1 MDEVEQVAKM
11 HTTRVGVLGGGQ
23 LGQMLALAAQ
33 RLGVPVT
40 ILDPAGMDSPAGRV
54 SGRAVC
60 GSFTD
65 PAKIAELAAL
75 VDVITVEIEHVDAE
89 ALARVGA
96 SCDVKIHP
104 SPATIALI
112 QDKLLQKQH
121 LLKAA
126 AARQESIPMGDF
138 CETADV
144 EAVLSA
150 GERWGYPLMLKARKG
165 AYDGRG
171 NAVVASA
178 SDASSAFSSLSAG
191 GVVQLYAERWCPFSK
206 ELAVMV
212 VRDVHG
218 RTAAYPT
225 VETVQRDSMCHTV
238 VAPANVSAAMRAEAM
253 RVASA
258 AIATMEG
265 AGIFGVELFAMPDGA
280 VLLNE
285 IAPRPHNSGH
295 YTMDACHVSQFENH
309 LRAVVQLPLGSCE
322 MKVGA
327 AAMLNV
333 IGAADGTIEATLQP
347 IARAIRLREAS
358 VHWYGKSP
366 PKPKRK
372 MGHINVTGSDG
383 KRVAQLLEALEGSSD
398 PAARSP
404 IVGVIMGSDSDLPTM
419 RAAAEV
425 LTEFDVPFELTIVS
439 AHRTPQRLYEY
450 AASAEDRGIRTIIA
464 GAGGAAH
471 LPGMVAAITP
481 LPVIGV
487 PVKTSTL
494 SGNDSLLSIVQMPRG
509 VPVATVA
516 IGNAANA
523 GLLAVRMLGMADV
536 QLRQKMQ
543 DFMRRQET
551 EVLQKATKLEQGGW
565 ESYQS

>member
-1 MDEVEQVAKM
+1 MTPPQARISAM
-11 HTTRVGVLGGGQ
+11 HSARVGVLGGGQ
-23 LGQMLALAAQ
+23 LGQMMALAAH
-33 RLGVPVT
+33 RIGVPLTV
-40 ILDPAGMDSPAGRV
+40 LDPAGIESPAGRV
-54 SGRAVC
+54 SGRAIS

-65 PAKIAELAAL
+65 PVKIAELAAQ
-75 VDVITVEIEHVDAE
+75 VDVITVEIEHVDAT
-89 ALARVGA
+89 ALAQVAESTG
-96 SCDVKIHP
+96 VQIHP
-104 SPATIALI
+104 APATISLI

-121 LLKAA
+121 LQKDSA
-126 AARQESIPMGDF
+126 SIPLGEF
-138 CETADV
+138 CEIPDAQAILNV
-144 EAVLSA
+144 AA
-150 GERWGYPLMLKARKG
+150 HWGYPLMLKARKG

-171 NAVVASA
+171 NAVVGSA
-178 SDASSAFSSLSAG
+178 AEAASAFSELSRDG
-191 GVVQLYAERWCPFSK
+191 LVQLYAERWCPFEK

-212 VRDVHG
+212 VREADGSTV
-218 RTAAYPT
+218 AYPT

-238 VAPANVSAAMRAEAM
+238 LAPANVSAATLDEAM

-258 AIATMEG
+258 AIATMQG
-265 AGIFGVELFAMPDGA
+265 AGIFGVELFAMPDGS

-295 YTMDACHVSQFENH
+295 YTMDACYTSQFENH
-309 LRAVVQLPLGSCE
+309 LRAVLQLPLGSCA

-333 IGAADGTIEATLQP
+333 IGAPDGSLESTMSP
-347 IARAIRLREAS
+347 ITRAITMPEAS

-366 PKPKRK
+366 PKAKRK
-372 MGHINVTGSDG
+372 MGHINVTAKDSSS
-383 KRVAQLLEALEGSSD
+383 VAALLAALEEA
-398 PAARSP
+398 PATEAATSRP
-404 IVGVIMGSDSDLPTM
+404 LVGVIMGSDSDLPTM

-425 LTEFDVPFELTIVS
+425 LTEFGVPFELTIVS

-450 AASAEDRGIRTIIA
+450 SATAEQRGLRAIIA

-481 LPVIGV
+481 LPVVGV

-523 GLLAVRMLGMADV
+523 GLLAVRMLGMEDLS
-536 QLRQKMQ
+536 LRSKMQ
-543 DFMRRQET
+543 EFMRRQEA
-551 EVLQKATKLEQGGW
+551 EVLQKATKLEECGW
-565 ESYQS
+565 RDYQI

>member
-1 MDEVEQVAKM
+1 VQ
-11 HTTRVGVLGGGQ
+11 
-23 LGQMLALAAQ
+23 
-33 RLGVPVT
+33 
-40 ILDPAGMDSPAGRV
+40 
-54 SGRAVC
+54 
-60 GSFTD
+60 
-65 PAKIAELAAL
+65 
-75 VDVITVEIEHVDAE
+75 
-89 ALARVGA
+89 
-96 SCDVKIHP
+96 IHP
-104 SPATIALI
+104 APATIALI

-121 LLKAA
+121 LKRAA
-126 AARQESIPMGDF
+126 GEVSIPLGDF
-138 CETADV
+138 CEIPDV
-144 EAVLSA
+144 QAIHA
-150 GERWGYPLMLKARKG
+150 AAAHWGYPLMLKARKG

-178 SDASSAFSSLSAG
+178 AEAAAAFAELSRDG
-191 GVVQLYAERWCPFSK
+191 LVQLYAERWCPFDK

-212 VRDVHG
+212 VRDADG
-218 RTAAYPT
+218 GTAAYPT

-238 VAPANVSAAMRAEAM
+238 LAPAQVSTATLAEAM

-258 AIATMEG
+258 AIGTMQG
-265 AGIFGVELFAMPDGA
+265 AGIFGVELFAMRDGS

-295 YTMDACHVSQFENH
+295 YTMDACHTSQFENH
-309 LRAVVQLPLGSCE
+309 LRAVLHLPLGSCE

-333 IGAADGTIEATLQP
+333 IGAADGTLEATMQP
-347 IARAIRLREAS
+347 ITRAILMPEAS

-366 PKPKRK
+366 PKAKRK
-372 MGHINVTGSDG
+372 MGHINVTAKDG
-383 KRVAQLLEALEGSSD
+383 KSVEALLAALEGNSPEITAAP
-398 PAARSP
+398 PAV
-404 IVGVIMGSDSDLPTM
+404 VGVIMGSDSDLPTM

-425 LTEFDVPFELTIVS
+425 LTEFGVPFELTIVS

-450 AASAEDRGIRTIIA
+450 SATAEQRGLRAIIA

-487 PVKTSTL
+487 PVKSSAL

-523 GLLAVRMLGMADV
+523 GLLAVRMLGMEDIH
-536 QLRQKMQ
+536 LRRKMQ
-543 DFMRRQET
+543 EFMRRQET
-551 EVLQKATKLEQGGW
+551 EVLDKASKLEEVGW
-565 ESYQS
+565 REYGN